1 MRKYSSPGKRLSG
14 QEACFRGIGS
24 SEYNRELV
32 VGYPSFC
39 LVNFWLG
46 GCKPRVSEDNFVV
59 T

>member
-1 MRKYSSPGKRLSG
+1 VCLG
-14 QEACFRGIGS
+14 GIGG
-24 SEYNRELV
+24 SEYNGELV

-46 GCKPRVSEDNFVV
+46 SYEPGVSEDDFIV